1 MGYADIAG
9 VERTECMT
17 SRYAMTLPA
26 CALMLIL
33 VGSLIVPYVD
43 PALASER
50 LIVYS
55 GRKEKAIQPVTK
67 AFTNATGISVD
78 LKVGKTSGLANE
90 IRMEKAH
97 TRADVFVSTEGGIME
112 ILTRDGLLDPY
123 VSPASQAV
131 AMEFRSPN
139 GAWTGFS
146 GRARIIL
153 YNKNV
158 VPEKEAPTSVLQ
170 LTDPKWKGKL
180 AIAGTRERTTLAWV
194 SALVAEKGEEFTR
207 NYIKNLM
214 ANGLKILS
222 DNTEVWQGVGRG
234 EFAIGLTNSPNYH
247 LAKHNAMPVG
257 VVYPDQAADGF
268 GTPINP
274 NAVAIIRG
282 APHPEA
288 ARRFIDFLL
297 SPNGQRILVTTD
309 YEIPLIPGIDPGEVR
324 AVPSIKQLKVPEAR
338 LAELA
343 DPTLKMLTGL
353 SPDW

>member
-1 MGYADIAG
+1 MKSTVTIIFLGCALLVAMLADIAPIADAA
-9 VERTECMT
+9 
-17 SRYAMTLPA
+17 SDS
-26 CALMLIL
+26 L
-33 VGSLIVPYVD
+33 VI
-43 PALASER
+43 
-50 LIVYS
+50 YS
-55 GRKEKAIQPVTK
+55 GRKEKAIKPVVE
-67 AFTNATGISVD
+67 AFTKATGIPVD

-97 TRADVFVSTEGGIME
+97 PRGDVFVSTEGGIME
-112 ILTRDGLLDPY
+112 ILAHDGLLDPY
-123 VSPASQAV
+123 VSPV
-131 AMEFRSPN
+131 GKTIPLEFKSPS
-139 GAWTGFS
+139 GAWTGIS

-153 YNKNV
+153 YNQNL
-158 VPEKEAPTSVLQ
+158 VPEKEVPTSVLQ

-194 SALVAEKGEEFTR
+194 SALVAEKGEIFTR
-207 NYIKNLM
+207 TYIKNLM

-247 LAKHNAMPVG
+247 LAKHAGMPVG
-257 VVYPDQAADGF
+257 VVYPDQTAEGF
-268 GTPINP
+268 GTLISP
-274 NAVAIIRG
+274 NAVAIIKG
-282 APHPEA
+282 ASHPDA

-297 SPNGQRILVTTD
+297 SPDGQRVLVIVD

-324 AVPSIKQLKVPEAR
+324 PAISIKQIKVSESR

-343 DPTLKMLTGL
+343 DPTLKILTSL